1 MGGNRNKN
9 LKWALDHNFAIEDKI
24 LNSEIRGVYGF
35 FVGDECVYVGRS
47 YSIYARLFK
56 GPNCHIKKIIVGEH
70 VPKILAAMAEGQKVD
85 RHIVGAEVVD
95 LRMRLESEMILRV
108 EHNHALRLAGGTT
121 GVEDIG
127 HVAKLGLVHTALH
140 LTFMGAVALA
150 ARLMPLARAVAR
162 WPSAW
167 AVGKGN
173 VDG

>member
-70 VPKILAAMAEGQKVD
+70 DHPAKDAQSLASAECYWIDYYQALD
-85 RHIVGAEVVD
+85 QC
-95 LRMRLESEMILRV
+95 LEQYPEGTWSKTYRNKSENL
-108 EHNHALRLAGGTT
+108 
-121 GVEDIG
+121 
-127 HVAKLGLVHTALH
+127 
-140 LTFMGAVALA
+140 
-150 ARLMPLARAVAR
+150 
-162 WPSAW
+162 
-167 AVGKGN
+167 
-173 VDG
+173 

>member
-70 VPKILAAMAEGQKVD
+70 VPKILAAMAEGQKVSVQVL
-85 RHIVGAEVVD
+85 IEVD
-95 LRMRLESEMILRV
+95 KKND
-108 EHNHALRLAGGTT
+108 HPAKDAQRLASAECYWIDYYQALDQCLEQYPQGTWSKT
-121 GVEDIG
+121 YRNKSKQSIN
-127 HVAKLGLVHTALH
+127 KSNL
-140 LTFMGAVALA
+140 
-150 ARLMPLARAVAR
+150 
-162 WPSAW
+162 
-167 AVGKGN
+167 N
-173 VDG
+173 